1 MARAKPLPSPSPEDL
16 GPPFRDRE
24 FRRHLVVMIRNGA
37 PFDAALKKRLRGLD
51 HESHPAE
58 PHPDALTALDATPLP
73 ASLLETVTAWRTL
86 HPRELR
92 PIWRFFDGE
101 DHPFALRDLRDL
113 ARLPNLERF
122 EYVDTAWIP
131 MDVGPLL
138 ALPKLRE
145 VVIATEGYVWA
156 PGHGTQRLRND
167 DAVAA
172 LTAVGFRV
180 TEAADFGPTTLVR

>member
-1 MARAKPLPSPSPEDL
+1 
-16 GPPFRDRE
+16 
-24 FRRHLVVMIRNGA
+24 MIRDGA

-86 HPRELR
+86 HPREVR

-145 VVIATEGYVWA
+145 VVIATEGVVWV
-156 PGHGTQRLRND
+156 PGHGTQRRRND

-172 LTAVGFRV
+172 LTAAGFRV
-180 TEAADFGPTTLVR
+180 TEAAGFVHTTLVR

>member
-1 MARAKPLPSPSPEDL
+1 MVKPQSKDHAGQPSQADIARALGISPA
-16 GPPFRDRE
+16 R
-24 FRRHLVVMIRNGA
+24 IT
-37 PFDAALKKRLRGLD
+37 ALKARGMPTCSV
-51 HESHPAE
+51 EA
-58 PHPDALTALDATPLP
+58 AA
-73 ASLLETVTAWRTL
+73 AWRTL
-86 HPRELR
+86 HPREIR

-145 VVIATEGYVWA
+145 VVIATEGTVWV
-156 PGHGTQRLRND
+156 PGHGVQRRRND

-172 LTAVGFRV
+172 LTAAGFRV
-180 TEAADFGPTTLVR
+180 TGVAGFVHTTLVR